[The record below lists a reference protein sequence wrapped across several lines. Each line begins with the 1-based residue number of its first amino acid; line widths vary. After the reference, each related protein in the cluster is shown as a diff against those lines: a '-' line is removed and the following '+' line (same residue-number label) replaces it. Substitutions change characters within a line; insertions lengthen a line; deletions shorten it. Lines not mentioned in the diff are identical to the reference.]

1 MKNMQEKIKNLPK
14 TLITKMVKQDA
25 DEWPPTCLLLA
36 YQPTRPQDNK
46 AEESK

>member
-1 MKNMQEKIKNLPK
+1 MQERIRNLPR

-36 YQPTRPQDNK
+36 YQPTRPQNNN